1 MVNLPFEEIQY
12 SDKRIRIFKFD
23 TISEELKWH
32 CDDEDRYVELIEE
45 SNWEFQF
52 DDDLPIKFPKRLII
66 PRMMWHRVIKG
77 EGDLRIS
84 ISRIDLNRFS
94 LSE

>member
-94 LSE
+94 LSQ

>member
-52 DDDLPIKFPKRLII
+52 DDALPIKFPKRLII

-77 EGDLRIS
+77 KGDLKIA

-94 LSE
+94 LSQ

>member
-1 MVNLPFEEIQY
+1 MVNLPFEEITGT
-12 SDKRIRIFKFD
+12 DKRIRIFKFD
-23 TISEELKWH
+23 TVSEELKWH
-32 CDDEDRYVELIEE
+32 RDEDDRYVELIEE
-45 SNWEFQF
+45 SDWQFQF

-77 EGDLRIS
+77 EGDLKIAIS
-84 ISRIDLNRFS
+84 GIDLDRFS

>member
-1 MVNLPFEEIQY
+1 MVSLPFEELAE
-12 SDKRIRIFKFD
+12 SDKRIRIFKSN

-32 CDDEDRYVELIEE
+32 WDDEDRYVELIDE
-45 SNWEFQF
+45 SDWEFQF
-52 DDDLPIKFPKRLII
+52 DDALPIKFPKRLII

-77 EGDLRIS
+77 KGELKIA

-94 LSE
+94 LSQ

>member
-1 MVNLPFEEIQY
+1 MVNLPFEEITE

-23 TISEELKWH
+23 AVSQELKWH
-32 CDDEDRYVELIEE
+32 QDDDDRYVELIEE
-45 SNWEFQF
+45 TDWEFQF

-77 EGDLRIS
+77 KGDLKIA

-94 LSE
+94 LS

>member
-1 MVNLPFEEIQY
+1 MVNLPFEEIIE

-23 TISEELKWH
+23 TVSHELKWH
-32 CDDEDRYVELIEE
+32 QDDDDRYVELIEE
-45 SNWEFQF
+45 TDWEFQF

-77 EGDLRIS
+77 KGDLKIS

-94 LSE
+94 LS